1 MIFTIWCY
9 KCNTNS
15 TINVTDFKE
24 KFMISFAIVAYF
36 ILLVTMFFV
45 EVPNYLPII
54 IGLGVF
60 FYISFYY
67 LKNEGGKVQKYYT
80 IKTFLLSVV
89 ISVIIV
95 LGLGVIQSLA
105 IGYDPSD
112 ALDPKV
118 FKLYVTLCIFVIYT
132 LIARIKYV
140 KDL

>member
-1 MIFTIWCY
+1 
-9 KCNTNS
+9 
-15 TINVTDFKE
+15 
-24 KFMISFAIVAYF
+24 MISFAIVSYF

-54 IGLGVF
+54 LGLGVF

-67 LKNEGGKVQKYYT
+67 FKNKEGKVQKYYT
-80 IKTFLLSVV
+80 LSVV
-89 ISVIIV
+89 ISIIIV
-95 LGLGVIQSLA
+95 LGLGVIQSLT

-112 ALDPKV
+112 VLDPKV
-118 FKLYVTLCIFVIYT
+118 FKLYVTLCILVIYT

>member
-1 MIFTIWCY
+1 
-9 KCNTNS
+9 
-15 TINVTDFKE
+15 
-24 KFMISFAIVAYF
+24 MISFAIVSYF

-54 IGLGVF
+54 LGLGVF

-67 LKNEGGKVQKYYT
+67 FKNKEGKVQKYYT
-80 IKTFLLSVV
+80 LKTFLLSVV
-89 ISVIIV
+89 ISIIIV
-95 LGLGVIQSLA
+95 LGLGVIQSLT

-112 ALDPKV
+112 VLDPKV
-118 FKLYVTLCIFVIYT
+118 VKLYVTLCILVIYT

>member
-1 MIFTIWCY
+1 
-9 KCNTNS
+9 
-15 TINVTDFKE
+15 
-24 KFMISFAIVAYF
+24 MISFAIVSYF
-36 ILLVTMFFV
+36 ILLVTMFFL

-67 LKNEGGKVQKYYT
+67 FKNEGGKVQKYYT
-80 IKTFLLSVV
+80 LKTFLLS
-89 ISVIIV
+89 ILLSIIII
-95 LGLGVIQSLA
+95 LGLGVIQSKSL
-105 IGYDPSD
+105 GYDPTD
-112 ALDPKV
+112 VIDYKV

>member
-1 MIFTIWCY
+1 
-9 KCNTNS
+9 
-15 TINVTDFKE
+15 
-24 KFMISFAIVAYF
+24 MISFAIVSYF
-36 ILLVTMFFV
+36 IMLVTMFFI

-54 IGLGVF
+54 IALGIF

-67 LKNEGGKVQKYYT
+67 FKNEGGKVQKYYT
-80 IKTFLLSVV
+80 LKTFLLSAL
-89 ISVIIV
+89 ISIIII
-95 LGLGVIQSLA
+95 LGLVVIQSLT

-112 ALDPKV
+112 VLDPKV

>member
-1 MIFTIWCY
+1 
-9 KCNTNS
+9 
-15 TINVTDFKE
+15 
-24 KFMISFAIVAYF
+24 MISLAIVSYF
-36 ILLVTMFFV
+36 IMLVTMFFI

-54 IGLGVF
+54 IGLGIF

-67 LKNEGGKVQKYYT
+67 FKNEGGKVQKYYT
-80 IKTFLLSVV
+80 LKTFLLSAL
-89 ISVIIV
+89 ISIIII
-95 LGLGVIQSLA
+95 LGLVVIQSLT

-112 ALDPKV
+112 VLDPKV

>member
-1 MIFTIWCY
+1 
-9 KCNTNS
+9 
-15 TINVTDFKE
+15 
-24 KFMISFAIVAYF
+24 MISLAIVSYF
-36 ILLVTMFFV
+36 IMLVTMFFI

-54 IGLGVF
+54 IGLGIF

-67 LKNEGGKVQKYYT
+67 FKNEGGKVQKYYT
-80 IKTFLLSVV
+80 FKTFLLSAL
-89 ISVIIV
+89 ISIIII
-95 LGLGVIQSLA
+95 LGLVVIQSLT

-112 ALDPKV
+112 VLDPKV

>member
-1 MIFTIWCY
+1 
-9 KCNTNS
+9 
-15 TINVTDFKE
+15 
-24 KFMISFAIVAYF
+24 MISFAIVSYF

-67 LKNEGGKVQKYYT
+67 FKNEEGKVQKYYT
-80 IKTFLLSVV
+80 LKTFLLSVV
-89 ISVIIV
+89 ISIIIV
-95 LGLGVIQSLA
+95 LGLGVIQSLT

-112 ALDPKV
+112 VLDPKV
-118 FKLYVTLCIFVIYT
+118 LKLYVTLCIIVIYT

>member
-1 MIFTIWCY
+1 
-9 KCNTNS
+9 
-15 TINVTDFKE
+15 
-24 KFMISFAIVAYF
+24 MISFAIAAYF

-67 LKNEGGKVQKYYT
+67 FKNEGGKVQKYYT
-80 IKTFLLSVV
+80 LKTFLLSAL
-89 ISVIIV
+89 ISIIIV
-95 LGLGVIQSLA
+95 LSLGVVQSLT
-105 IGYDPSD
+105 IGYDPSEV
-112 ALDPKV
+112 LDPKV